1 MKVDKKFFEIDV
13 TGESLLW
20 ALALVS
26 DELGICK
33 LAVKLI
39 LLSRLTLKELRH
51 VCFVGSGFGFGFH
64 SEFLMINAIFLAI
77 K

>member
-20 ALALVS
+20 AFALVS
-26 DELGICK
+26 DVLGICK
-33 LAVKLI
+33 LDVKLI
-39 LLSRLTLKELRH
+39 LISRLTLKELRH
-51 VCFVGSGFGFGFH
+51 VCFVGSGFRFH